1 MIRSFSFLLL
11 CVSTLFFSQVNR
23 FYYELTYKPNS
34 KSTDKETILTILD
47 TDKDKSLYLNQDLA
61 RYDSIIIASQEH
73 SDQFAN
79 FDWVQFNKNLPKNS
93 VKIIKEKGRITQKE
107 YIGEMNNY
115 NYTEKIN
122 LNWKLDKET
131 ATVQKYNSQKATTDF
146 GGRKWTA
153 WFTSEIPINEG
164 PYKFFGLPGLIVK
177 IEDSEHEYS
186 WELKGNI
193 LCKTNCNI
201 QFDSLNERQIGSINI
216 SKEKIKQL
224 RRNYA
229 KDPLQGAD
237 VVNPNIDP
245 NLLREYKN
253 MLIKKI
259 NYYDNPIER
268 N

>member
-1 MIRSFSFLLL
+1 MEKLIIILFTLIINLFSAQ
-11 CVSTLFFSQVNR
+11 TNR
-23 FYYELTYKPNS
+23 FIYEMEMKLKDKPMKMNMVLDIDKDYTKFYDYDFLKNDSISKKTGENWQTNTQSDQLILRKANS
-34 KSTDKETILTILD
+34 NENRAFHGNMFDYFVIDSKDEMNWKIEKET
-47 TDKDKSLYLNQDLA
+47 KKNAEYSL
-61 RYDSIIIASQEH
+61 
-73 SDQFAN
+73 
-79 FDWVQFNKNLPKNS
+79 
-93 VKIIKEKGRITQKE
+93 
-107 YIGEMNNY
+107 
-115 NYTEKIN
+115 
-122 LNWKLDKET
+122 
-131 ATVQKYNSQKATTDF
+131 QKATTDF
-146 GGRKWTA
+146 GGRKWIA
-153 WFTSEIPINEG
+153 WFTSKIPINEG

-201 QFDSLNERQIGSINI
+201 QFDSLNERQIGSINV

-237 VVNPNIDP
+237 VVNPNLDP
-245 NLLREYKN
+245 ALLREYKN